1 MLAGFACEVG
11 GIRFYNTEPQSSF
24 FRCEFSEFS
33 EWLIGTGDTED
44 VETERNKG
52 YM

>member
-1 MLAGFACEVG
+1 MGRVEFVF
-11 GIRFYNTEPQSSF
+11 ITQSHGVF

-44 VETERNKG
+44 VEAERK
-52 YM
+52 